1 MDVILILSIN
11 IISDD
16 IAIIHVLLMFLL
28 DLIKPLYAYMPPLF
42 SQEDVSM
49 MNEFPK
55 KLPIL

>member
-28 DLIKPLYAYMPPLF
+28 DLIKPLYAYMLRLV